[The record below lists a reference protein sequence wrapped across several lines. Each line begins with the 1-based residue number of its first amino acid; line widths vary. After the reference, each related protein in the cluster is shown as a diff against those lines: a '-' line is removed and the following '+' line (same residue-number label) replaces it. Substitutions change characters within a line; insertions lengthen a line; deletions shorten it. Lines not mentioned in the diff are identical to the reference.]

1 MANRKQIEDH
11 VLKRIK
17 LITKSDNNVNLYKKL
32 FKNMN
37 NKEFD
42 IWMNNIKTKNSRL
55 QVIVPPDK
63 GDTNITI
70 ENNIKIAKDTNKELF
85 QYIVIKDDITNTSRT
100 TANKFLILNLPL
112 RRVKQTLDKGVS
124 VAEDNGHIDVL
135 TGQVK
140 GDSAASKLSFPELQ
154 ILVGMGLEKS
164 VVELMRDRGGD
175 LGANN
180 TLINGLIANGRISQ
194 DIISQYS
201 TGAESTK
208 TLKAYLNG
216 MHLKNTL

>member
-1 MANRKQIEDH
+1 MPKRKLIEEH

-17 LITKSDNNVNLYKKL
+17 AITKSEQNVELYKKT
-32 FKNMN
+32 FKKMS
-37 NKEFD
+37 NKDFEEFVL
-42 IWMNNIKTKNSRL
+42 NVKTKKSRL
-55 QVIVPPDK
+55 QIIVPPDK

-70 ENNIKIAKDTNKELF
+70 EHNIKLAKEWNNEIF
-85 QYIVIKDDITNTSRT
+85 QHLIIKDNINNTERITK
-100 TANKFLILNLPL
+100 NKFLILNLPL

-124 VAEDNGHIDVL
+124 VAEDNKHIDVL

-180 TLINGLIANGRISQ
+180 TLVNGLIANGNISQ
-194 DIISQYS
+194 TLVGDYA
-201 TGAESTK
+201 TGVESTK

-216 MHLKNTL
+216 MHLKSTL